1 MNFKVITKPFICAS
15 RNLRRVKTVEATA
28 QLTHKQR
35 LTDAYKWLVVALGI
49 VAVGCSAYLLPMP
62 RLDLRFLVLA
72 TVMMLVS
79 SRFSVQIPRVNTN
92 VTVSDTFIFL
102 VLLLY
107 GGFAGIML
115 AAIEGLFSGLRISKG
130 LRAGKKILVVSFNA
144 AMMAASTA
152 LTVAVVRFTFGSI
165 SDLRFLDLSHFIA
178 AVGTMALVQY
188 FSNTGFSAIGLAFKR
203 GESIWR
209 TWQTHYL
216 WTSITYL
223 MGAAVAAVSSNSVEK
238 AGLTILLV
246 GAPSIF
252 IVYFT
257 YHKYLDEIKATSAQ
271 AEQAERERA
280 EAERAR
286 AEAERERAEQAER
299 HVEELSRH
307 IAEQERISV
316 QLQESKDHFRHAAF
330 HDALTRLPNRA
341 LLAENLK
348 FVMERAKQHEDYQFA
363 VLFLDLDR
371 FKNVNDSLGHS
382 IGDQLLIAMAR
393 RLESC
398 IREVDMVARLGG
410 DEFAILLD
418 GIPNQ
423 NEAANMARRIQE
435 KLQSPF
441 NLSGHEVFTTTSIGI
456 ALSSTGYDHPE
467 NMLRDADTAM
477 YRAKAQGKA
486 CYEVFDKGMHTHAVY
501 LLQMENDLRRAIDR
515 EELRVYYQPIVALEN
530 GQLAGFEALIRWQHP
545 ERGFINPADFIPL
558 AEDTGL
564 IVPLGLWIL
573 KRACQQLCKWQWQSP
588 ANRSLFMSVNLSGKQ
603 VAQPDLVGQIR
614 EILEE
619 THVDAKHLKLEIT
632 ESAVM
637 ENAEMA
643 ARLLNRLK
651 ALGVQLS
658 IDDFGTG
665 YSSLSYLHRF
675 PVNTLKIDRS
685 FVGRIGEAAENIE
698 IVRTVISLAENMG
711 MEVVAE
717 GVETL
722 SQLSQLR
729 KLKCQYGQGYLFSR
743 PVDAASVT
751 SWISRKPH
759 WQADLFPVTGEYFVP
774 AQPAVV
780 QLRSA

>member
-1 MNFKVITKPFICAS
+1 MEAAQIANHHRVA
-15 RNLRRVKTVEATA
+15 NL
-28 QLTHKQR
+28 
-35 LTDAYKWLVVALGI
+35 YKWLVVAIG
-49 VAVGCSAYLLPMP
+49 VATMAFSAWWLPLP
-62 RLDLRFLVLA
+62 KFDLRFLLLA

-107 GGFAGIML
+107 GGMAGIL
-115 AAIEGLFSGLRISKG
+115 VAAIEGLFSGLRISKTP
-130 LRAGKKILVVSFNA
+130 RVIAFNS
-144 AMMAASTA
+144 AMMACSTFI
-152 LTVAVVRFTFGSI
+152 TVAVLRSFFGPI
-165 SDLRFLDLSHFIA
+165 GDLRSNELSSFIA
-178 AVGTMALVQY
+178 AVATMAMVQY
-188 FSNTGFSAIGLAFKR
+188 FSNSGICAIGLALKT

-209 TWQTHYL
+209 TWQTHYM

-223 MGAAVAAVSSNSVEK
+223 VGGAVAAVASTSVERI
-238 AGLTILLV
+238 GLAILLV
-246 GAPSIF
+246 GAPVIS

-257 YHKYLDEIKATSAQ
+257 YHKYLDEIKSTSAQ

-280 EAERAR
+280 EAEKAR
-286 AEAERERAEQAER
+286 AEAERERAEEAER

-307 IAEQERISV
+307 IAEQERISE

-330 HDALTRLPNRA
+330 HDALTHLPNRA

-348 FVMERAKQHEDYQFA
+348 FVMERAKQSEDYQFA

-371 FKNVNDSLGHS
+371 FKNVNDSLGHT

-418 GIPNQ
+418 GIPDSG
-423 NEAANMARRIQE
+423 EATSMAKRIQQ
-435 KLQSPF
+435 KLESPF

-486 CYEVFDKGMHTHAVY
+486 CYEVFDKGMHARAVH
-501 LLQMENDLRRAIDR
+501 LLQMENDLRRALDR
-515 EELRVYYQPIVALEN
+515 EELRVYYQPIVSLDN

-558 AEDTGL
+558 AEDTGM
-564 IVPLGLWIL
+564 IAPIGLWIL
-573 KRACQQLCKWQWQSP
+573 KRACQQLAQWQWQSP

-603 VAQPDLVGQIR
+603 VAEPDLVGQIR
-614 EILEE
+614 QILEE
-619 THVDAKHLKLEIT
+619 THVDARHLKLEIT
-632 ESAVM
+632 ESVVM
-637 ENAEMA
+637 ENAELA
-643 ARLLNRLK
+643 AQLLKHLK

-665 YSSLSYLHRF
+665 YSSLGYLHRF
-675 PVNTLKIDRS
+675 PLDTLKIDRS

-698 IVRTVISLAENMG
+698 IVRTIVSLADNMG

-722 SQLSQLR
+722 GQLAQLR
-729 KLKCQYGQGYLFSR
+729 KLNCQYGQGYLFAR
-743 PVDAASVT
+743 PADAT
-751 SWISRKPH
+751 SIGVWISQKPQ
-759 WQADLFPVTGEYFVP
+759 WQADLYGSAGEYFVP
-774 AQPAVV
+774 AHSTVV

>member
-1 MNFKVITKPFICAS
+1 M
-15 RNLRRVKTVEATA
+15 ETA
-28 QLTHKQR
+28 AKLTNR
-35 LTDAYKWLVVALGI
+35 TLVLDAFRWLI
-49 VAVGCSAYLLPMP
+49 VAAGSAALVWSSLWLRAPK
-62 RLDLRFLVLA
+62 LDWRFLMLA
-72 TVMMLVS
+72 AVMMLVS
-79 SRFSVQIPRVNTN
+79 SRFAVPIPRVNTN
-92 VTVSDTFIFL
+92 ITISDTFIFL

-107 GGFAGIML
+107 GGLAGMLL
-115 AAIEGLFSGLRISKG
+115 AAVEGLFSGLRISK
-130 LRAGKKILVVSFNA
+130 RPLVVAFNS
-144 AMMAASTA
+144 AMMLFSTW
-152 LTVAVVRFTFGSI
+152 LTVMVVWVTFGSI
-165 SDLRFLDLSHFIA
+165 GELRFQDFSHFVG

-188 FSNTGFSAIGLAFKR
+188 FSNSGICAIGLAIK
-203 GESIWR
+203 EAKSVWR

-223 MGAAVAAVSSNSVEK
+223 SGAAMAAIVANSIDRI
-238 AGLTILLV
+238 GLSIVLV
-246 GAPSIF
+246 GAPIIV

-257 YHKYLDEIKATSAQ
+257 YHKYLNEIKSTAAV

-286 AEAERERAEQAER
+286 AEAERARAEQAER
-299 HVEELSRH
+299 HVEELSRY

-330 HDALTRLPNRA
+330 HDTLTHLPNRA

-348 FVMERAKQHEDYQFA
+348 FVMERAKNHEDYQFA

-418 GIPNQ
+418 GIPDGR
-423 NEAANMARRIQE
+423 EATNMARRIQE
-435 KLQSPF
+435 KLSSPF

-456 ALSSTGYDHPE
+456 ALSSTGYDYPE

-501 LLQMENDLRRAIDR
+501 LLKMENDLRRALER
-515 EELRVYYQPIVALEN
+515 EEFRVHYQPIVSLDN

-545 ERGFINPADFIPL
+545 ERGFVNPADFIPL
-558 AEDTGL
+558 AEETGL
-564 IVPLGLWIL
+564 IVPIGLWIL
-573 KRACQQLCKWQWQSP
+573 KKACRQLCQWQWQSS
-588 ANRSLFMSVNLSGKQ
+588 ANRQLFMSVNLSSKQ
-603 VAQPDLVGQIR
+603 VAQSDLVSQIR
-614 EILEE
+614 DILDQ
-619 THVDAKHLKLEIT
+619 THVEAKYLKLEIT

-637 ENAEMA
+637 DNAEMA
-643 ARLLNRLK
+643 ARLLKRLK

-665 YSSLSYLHRF
+665 YSSLGYLHRF

-685 FVGRIGEAAENIE
+685 FIGRIGEAAENIE
-698 IVRTVISLAENMG
+698 IVRTIVSLAENMG
-711 MEVVAE
+711 MDVVAE
-717 GVETL
+717 GIETL

-729 KLKCQYGQGYLFSR
+729 KLNCKYGQGYLFSR
-743 PVDAASVT
+743 PLDAEAVT
-751 SWISRKPH
+751 TLISKKPH
-759 WQADLFPVTGEYFVP
+759 WQADLFPTLINEHYLAAKP
-774 AQPAVV
+774 AAAPVM
-780 QLRSA
+780 QLVGASA

>member
-1 MNFKVITKPFICAS
+1 M
-15 RNLRRVKTVEATA
+15 EAA
-28 QLTHKQR
+28 AHLTGRKKFAN
-35 LTDAYKWLVVALGI
+35 AYKWSIVALGA
-49 VAVGCSAYLLPMP
+49 VALACSGFLLPLP
-62 RLDLRFLVLA
+62 KFDLRFLILA
-72 TVMMLVS
+72 GAMVFVS
-79 SRFSVQIPRVNTN
+79 SRLSVQISRANTN
-92 VTVSDTFIFL
+92 VTVSDAFIFL
-102 VLLLY
+102 VILLY
-107 GGFAGIML
+107 GGSAGIVL
-115 AAIEGLFSGLRISKG
+115 AALEGFFSGIRITKG
-130 LRAGKKILVVSFNA
+130 RERYKRILVVSFNA
-144 AMMAASTA
+144 GMMTCSTA
-152 LTVAVVRFTFGSI
+152 LTVATLRIFFGPI
-165 SDLRFLDLSHFIA
+165 AELRRPGSSAFVA
-178 AVGTMALVQY
+178 ALVTMGLLQY
-188 FSNTGFSAIGLAFKR
+188 FTNSGICALGLAFNTVTPF
-203 GESIWR
+203 WR
-209 TWQTHYL
+209 TWHQHYL

-223 MGAAVAAVSSNSVEK
+223 VGASIAAISLNSVEK
-238 AGLTILLV
+238 TGLTV
-246 GAPSIF
+246 VVVCVPAIF

-257 YHKYLDEIKATSAQ
+257 YHKYLEEIKAAAAQ
-271 AEQAERERA
+271 AEQAERDRA

-299 HVEELSRH
+299 HVEELNRH
-307 IAEQERISV
+307 IAEQERIST
-316 QLQESKDHFRHAAF
+316 QLLESKDHFRHAAF
-330 HDALTRLPNRA
+330 HDALTNLPNRA

-348 FVMERAKQHEDYQFA
+348 FVIERARQHEDYQFA

-398 IREVDMVARLGG
+398 VREVDMVARLGG

-423 NEAANMARRIQE
+423 SEPANMARRIQE

-515 EELRVYYQPIVALEN
+515 EELRVYYQPIVELDG
-530 GQLAGFEALIRWQHP
+530 GQLAGFEALVRWQHP
-545 ERGFINPADFIPL
+545 ERGFINPSDFIPL
-558 AEDTGL
+558 VEDTGL
-564 IVPLGLWIL
+564 IVPLGLWVL
-573 KRACQQLCKWQWQSP
+573 RRVCEHLSQWQWQSS
-588 ANRSLFMSVNLSGKQ
+588 ANRSRFMSVNLSGKQ
-603 VAQPDLVGQIR
+603 VARPRLVSEIR
-614 EILEE
+614 QVLEE
-619 THVDAKHLKLEIT
+619 TRIDPKHLKLEIT

-637 ENAEMA
+637 ENAETA
-643 ARLLNRLK
+643 VQLLRRLK

-665 YSSLSYLHRF
+665 YSSLGYLHRF

-698 IVRTVISLAENMG
+698 IVRTIVSLAENMG

-729 KLKCQYGQGYLFSR
+729 KLN
-743 PVDAASVT
+743 
-751 SWISRKPH
+751 
-759 WQADLFPVTGEYFVP
+759 
-774 AQPAVV
+774 
-780 QLRSA
+780 

>member
-1 MNFKVITKPFICAS
+1 MDAPI
-15 RNLRRVKTVEATA
+15 
-28 QLTHKQR
+28 QLTTPQLAANTQR
-35 LTDAYKWLVVALGI
+35 FANSYRWLIVVIGVIAL
-49 VAVGCSAYLLPMP
+49 AFSAFLLPMP

-72 TVMMLVS
+72 AVMMLVS
-79 SRFSVQIPRVNTN
+79 SYFSVQIPRVNTN

-107 GGFAGIML
+107 GGFPGILL
-115 AAIEGLFSGLRISKG
+115 AAAEGLCSGMRVSKG
-130 LRAGKKILVVSFNA
+130 LRPGKKILIVAFNA
-144 AMMAASTA
+144 SMMACSTL
-152 LTVAVVRFTFGSI
+152 LTVGVMGYAFGPLTE
-165 SDLRFLDLSHFIA
+165 LRSHDLSFFIA
-178 AVGTMALVQY
+178 AIGAMAMVQY
-188 FSNTGFSAIGLAFKR
+188 FSNTGLSAILIAIKQNK
-203 GESIWR
+203 SIWR
-209 TWQTHYL
+209 AWHSHYM
-216 WTSITYL
+216 WTSLTYVV
-223 MGAAVAAVSSNSVEK
+223 GAAVAGALASGIERAGMSV
-238 AGLTILLV
+238 LFVTTPIIL
-246 GAPSIF
+246 
-252 IVYFT
+252 IVYLT
-257 YHKYLDEIKATSAQ
+257 YQKYLNEIKSTSAQ

-280 EAERAR
+280 EAERA
-286 AEAERERAEQAER
+286 RAEQAER

-330 HDALTRLPNRA
+330 HDALTNLPNRA

-348 FVMERAKQHEDYQFA
+348 FVIERAKQHEDYQFA

-382 IGDQLLIAMAR
+382 IGDQLLITMAR

-423 NEAANMARRIQE
+423 AEATNMAQRIQE

-456 ALSSTGYDHPE
+456 AVSATGYDDPE

-501 LLQMENDLRRAIDR
+501 VLQMENDLRRAIER

-545 ERGFINPADFIPL
+545 ERGFINPSDFIPL

-573 KRACQQLCKWQWQSP
+573 KRACQQLCQWQWQSP

-603 VAQPDLVGQIR
+603 VAQPDLVENIR
-614 EILEE
+614 DILDE

-643 ARLLNRLK
+643 ARLLKRLK

-717 GVETL
+717 GIETL
-722 SQLSQLR
+722 SQLTQLR

-743 PVDAASVT
+743 PVDAESVS
-751 SWISRKPH
+751 SWISKKPH
-759 WQADLFPVTGEYFVP
+759 WQESLFPASGDFFVP
-774 AQPAVV
+774 AQPAAA